1 MISTLIMILNRTIGF
16 SLAIMGII
24 QNFCSNDANENKG
37 RLFLTGNSFYLQ
49 NLILKFTK

>member
-24 QNFCSNDANENKG
+24 RIFVAMM
-37 RLFLTGNSFYLQ
+37 L
-49 NLILKFTK
+49 

>member
-24 QNFCSNDANENKG
+24 QIFAAMM
-37 RLFLTGNSFYLQ
+37 L
-49 NLILKFTK
+49 

>member
-24 QNFCSNDANENKG
+24 QIFVSMM
-37 RLFLTGNSFYLQ
+37 L
-49 NLILKFTK
+49 